1 MGEWREL
8 ARTVP
13 GTLLR
18 VAEGTIGLLGTLGS
32 AHRKLGAFIR
42 VVGSLQRGG
51 GSGDAISWDD
61 VREQPNAGA
70 ALDDARRELVRL
82 RELHSMAS
90 VVFVLCGGRARLAPN
105 PEADPRWQA
114 WAGHRGETSG
124 HGSRALQSLRAAAS
138 HVRASRDALLMARS
152 LPRRS
157 TDRAAWVAAAMN
169 LWRRA
174 IWATTEAMLAARRMR
189 DAVTVEL
196 EDAWMVLNR

>member
-1 MGEWREL
+1 M
-8 ARTVP
+8 
-13 GTLLR
+13 LLR
-18 VAEGTIGLLGTLGS
+18 P
-32 AHRKLGAFIR
+32 
-42 VVGSLQRGG
+42 
-51 GSGDAISWDD
+51 W
-61 VREQPNAGA
+61 
-70 ALDDARRELVRL
+70 
-82 RELHSMAS
+82 
-90 VVFVLCGGRARLAPN
+90 FVLCGARTPLG
-105 PEADPRWQA
+105 PEADPLWQA
-114 WAGHRGETSG
+114 WVGHCGETSC
-124 HGSRALQSLRAAAS
+124 HGSWALQSLRSAAS

>member
-1 MGEWREL
+1 MIQCHYEMPL
-8 ARTVP
+8 NFN
-13 GTLLR
+13 
-18 VAEGTIGLLGTLGS
+18 LGTLES
-32 AHRKLGAFIR
+32 AHRKLAPFIR
-42 VVGSLQRGG
+42 VVRSLQRGG
-51 GSGDAISWDD
+51 GDAINWGD
-61 VREQPNAGA
+61 VREQPNAGTV
-70 ALDDARRELVRL
+70 LDDARRELVRF
-82 RELHSMAS
+82 RELHSMAN
-90 VVFVLCGGRARLAPN
+90 VVFVLCGALTPLG
-105 PEADPRWQA
+105 PEV
-114 WAGHRGETSG
+114 GHCGETSC
-124 HGSRALQSLRAAAS
+124 HGSWALQSLRSAAS